1 MRQFSSI
8 HDCLFP
14 SSTGSCM
21 VNLPMVT
28 PKPGLESLTRIIAS
42 RMDEDGS
49 WRITSD
55 ETMAALGVAPVEY
68 WRALHCLREKIH
80 FFDAVDGFS
89 QDSVGELVTLAEQ
102 LAGPTAEAAMVGAG
116 LFLPHPARGELAA
129 ELLARAD
136 AFSASHV
143 IGDEEL
149 ASMLRYTGSVRRTL
163 GLYLDEHADLDILV
177 EESAR
182 AFAEARGMPA
192 AGARTAA
199 RFLRELFSRHI
210 MEKGALFASLERRL
224 RQAAGR
230 LGFADPEEH
239 ETRDQGAGGRGS
251 RADGRE
257 GGGARPVRAHG
268 RLAWARGVL
277 GLPDGETGSDTLRR
291 RYRELIMRYHP
302 DVNPS
307 GLERCKDITAAYSVL
322 AARAVEGDDS

>member
-1 MRQFSSI
+1 
-8 HDCLFP
+8 
-14 SSTGSCM
+14 M
-21 VNLPMVT
+21 VNLPMST
-28 PKPGLESLTRIIAS
+28 QKPRVEALTRIIAT
-42 RMDEDGS
+42 RMAQDGRWS
-49 WRITSD
+49 ISSD
-55 ETMAALGVAPVEY
+55 EAMAALGATPVEY

-102 LAGPTAEAAMVGAG
+102 LAGPTAEAAMAGAG
-116 LFLPHPARGELAA
+116 LFLPHPARGELAT
-129 ELLARAD
+129 ELLARAE
-136 AFSASHV
+136 AFSTSHA

-149 ASMLRYTGSVRRTL
+149 ASMLRFTGSVRRTL
-163 GLYLDEHADLDILV
+163 GLYLDEHAELDILI

-210 MEKGALFASLERRL
+210 MEKGALYASLERRL

-230 LGFADPEEH
+230 LGFADPEER
-239 ETRDQGAGGRGS
+239 ETREPGATGRGS
-251 RADGRE
+251 RADGRTR
-257 GGGARPVRAHG
+257 GGARPGRAQG

-277 GLPDGETGSDTLRR
+277 GLPGGETGPDALRR